1 MTEPLS
7 TKAGLDVADFVAGV
21 RTINTSMRVLD
32 SDFKKNAAAL
42 GDWSKSATGMEE
54 RIKFLNNSIDL
65 QRQKLEKTQSAY
77 ETQVKL
83 TGENSKAA
91 QEWLI
96 KVNKATE
103 SLNKMEYELGQNEEA
118 LKEMG
123 DESQKSA
130 KSVDDLGDKS
140 KKTGNLLGTLKG
152 AVLGVIGVIAALAAG
167 VAIAATAIGGL
178 VFSTANASA
187 ELVDMSAKTGIST
200 TRLQELAYVGDQVGT
215 SQETIT
221 GSLSRL
227 IRSMSGAQTQIADY
241 SAAQAEAAA
250 KGEAFDG
257 QLGDNAAA
265 FERLGVKVTDSS
277 GALRNSETVFAELIT
292 ALGKVDNETE
302 RDALSLS
309 IFGKS
314 AMELNPLIKA
324 GSDELARLAEEAHKV
339 GAVMSEEDVAAF
351 EAFDDTLSSLQA
363 GLKGTLG
370 TLAASFLPGFQSVFN
385 QAGGYLEQFSAI
397 VRGSDGDLG
406 QVAQGL
412 TGLIGQIIGDVTQ
425 QAPQMLQAGLGIL
438 QSIITAIVDNLPTMI
453 PAAIGMIQTLLEFII
468 LNLPVIIEAG
478 LQILIA
484 LVNGISGALPTLIP
498 AIVQA
503 VITIVQTL
511 AENLPMLIDAAL
523 QLILA
528 LAQGLI
534 IALPVLIAALPQII
548 GTILQALVDAL
559 PLILEAAG
567 QLIGML
573 STGLVAAI
581 PVLVVAIGELIAQ
594 ASTVFM
600 NFLKGIP
607 EMGKSFVR
615 GMADGIS
622 SASGWLYDSVT
633 NLINGMISRIKDL
646 LGMNSPSKVGL
657 DIGSNTIKSVGQG
670 GEAEAA
676 SMQQKIARVMNGM
689 VNVMTGT
696 VAMETGLAGA
706 GAGSYMGGGGVQI
719 GDIYVDARGAKDPAA
734 VGQAVGDEL
743 VRRLRAR
750 GAL

>member
-1 MTEPLS
+1 M
-7 TKAGLDVADFVAGV
+7 DVADFVAGV
-21 RTINTSMRVLD
+21 KTINTSMRVLD

-54 RIKFLNNSIDL
+54 RIKFLNNAIDL
-65 QRQKLEKTQSAY
+65 QRQKLDKTQAAY
-77 ETQVKL
+77 EAQVKL

-140 KKTGNLLGTLKG
+140 KQTSNVLGALKG
-152 AVLGVIGVIAALAAG
+152 ALMGVIGVVAAVAAG

-178 VFSTANASA
+178 VFSTASASA
-187 ELVDMSAKTGIST
+187 ELVDMAAKTGIST

-227 IRSMSGAQTQIADY
+227 IRTMSGAQGQFADY
-241 SAAQAEAAA
+241 AAAQAAAQA
-250 KGEAFDG
+250 KGESFDG

-265 FERLGVKVTDSS
+265 FERLGVQVTDSS
-277 GALRNSETVFAELIT
+277 GNLRDSETVFSEVIT
-292 ALGKVDNETE
+292 ALGKISNETE
-302 RDALSLS
+302 RDAISMS

-370 TLAASFLPGFQSVFN
+370 TLAASFLPGFQSVFD
-385 QAGGYLEQFSAI
+385 QAGGYLQSFSEI
-397 VRGSDGDLG
+397 VRGSNGDLG

-453 PAAIGMIQTLLEFII
+453 PAAIGMVQTLLTFII
-468 LNLPVIIEAG
+468 ANLPMIIDAG
-478 LQILIA
+478 LQLLIA
-484 LVNGISGALPTLIP
+484 LVTGIAEALPTLVP
-498 AIVQA
+498 AMVGVIAQIV
-503 VITIVQTL
+503 TTL
-511 AENLPMLIDAAL
+511 INNLPALIQAAL
-523 QLILA
+523 LLILA
-528 LAQGLI
+528 LA
-534 IALPVLIAALPQII
+534 
-548 GTILQALVDAL
+548 
-559 PLILEAAG
+559 E
-567 QLIGML
+567 
-573 STGLVAAI
+573 GLVAAVPVLAPAI
-581 PVLVVAIGELIAQ
+581 PVIMTAIFDALIAISPMLLD
-594 ASTVFM
+594 AG
-600 NFLKGIP
+600 LKLIETLAKGTLNNLPIL
-607 EMGKSFVR
+607 V
-615 GMADGIS
+615 S
-622 SASGWLYDSVT
+622 SAIDVGKAVVDGVWRGIQNSASMFASNVSKFFTGIIDAA
-633 NLINGMISRIKDL
+633 KEA
-646 LGMNSPSKVGL
+646 LGINSPSTEGKAIGKNFIDSVGL
-657 DIGSNTIKSVGQG
+657 G
-670 GEAEAA
+670 GEQESGA
-676 SMQQKIARVMNGM
+676 MQRKIATILRT
-689 VNVMTGT
+689 MTG
-696 VAMETGLAGA
+696 VSAETAFAGA
-706 GAGSYMGGGGVQI
+706 VAGGGGSSIQI

-734 VGQAVGDEL
+734 VGHAVGDGL
-743 VRRLRAR
+743 VARLR
-750 GAL
+750 GSGVL